1 VEGVGVD
8 DGAASSTVG
17 RRQEPYQRL
26 GFLVLS
32 GAADEAVR
40 IGRARLAEAERE
52 GETATVVKLRHAIGM
67 ALGHLRQWEPALA
80 ELAVAADTATRIEDP
95 ALQAVVWSTTAWTQ
109 ARAGRPEDGLHEY
122 ARAHAVLERE
132 PPSRAT
138 VVASVNLAMSALQLG
153 LLDISQHWF
162 DYAHANI
169 GQLPDLV
176 RTASVSANETLL
188 DYEQGLT
195 HEHDGRPG
203 PARDWYERSA
213 RNGRRVRAL
222 IADVP
227 VAAAEPWLLGVA
239 VNQGCCLAK
248 LGDPEEALR
257 QLDTAMDGLDTQATL
272 ITQAAAYMGRAW
284 AELATGDL
292 DGCRRHGE
300 RAVRLADGIGW
311 SRWQADTH
319 LALAR
324 AAGLGG
330 DRATCAAHRARA
342 ADLLAQLDWQAR
354 LRRLGV
360 TVGLRAG

>member
-1 VEGVGVD
+1 MDGRPAADPVD
-8 DGAASSTVG
+8 PD
-17 RRQEPYQRL
+17 ELYQRV

-32 GAADEAVR
+32 GAADRAVVIAR
-40 IGRARLAEAERE
+40 ERLAEAEQE
-52 GETATVVKLRHAIGM
+52 GETAAVVMLRHSIGM

-80 ELAVAADTATRIEDP
+80 ELAVAADTAARIEDP

-122 ARAHAVLERE
+122 ARAHVVLEQE

-153 LLDISQHWF
+153 LLDISRHWF

-176 RTASVSANETLL
+176 RVASVSANESLL

-195 HEHDGRPG
+195 DEHDGRPG
-203 PARDWYERSA
+203 AAREWYERSA
-213 RNGRRVRAL
+213 RNGRRVRDL
-222 IADVP
+222 LVDVP
-227 VAAAEPWLLGVA
+227 PAPAGPWLLAVG

-248 LGDPEEALR
+248 LGDPEGALR
-257 QLDTAMDGLDTQATL
+257 HLDAAMEDLDTQSTL
-272 ITQAAAYMGRAW
+272 ITRAAAHMGRAW
-284 AELATGDL
+284 AELAVGDL
-292 DGCRRHGE
+292 DACREHGE
-300 RAVRLADGIGW
+300 AAVRLADGIGW

-324 AAGLGG
+324 AADLSG
-330 DRATCAAHRARA
+330 DRAGCAAHEARA

-360 TVGLRAG
+360 TIGLRAG